1 MLCVILF
8 IYTVLEVVRVE
19 KKRWNLEINILENLP
34 HSAICVDKQL
44 NIVSLNKLARE
55 NLKLFQDDDEIRNFL
70 FYYEKLK
77 TAIEPVENSTSKNF
91 EMIRNIRQCENFDE
105 YIIKINST
113 VWGEI
118 KYYKV
123 AGYSVNNIN
132 EKADFVMVFQD
143 ITSKYGN
150 KLEIDKEKEKLL
162 SLSSELKTKCE
173 IIELLRNKEKEYLLY
188 LKNIVTNLSEGIIVL
203 DKFGEFS
210 LSNKAVYEITNL
222 KPKEIIKFFELDNKF
237 EIFNEPYNNYSLTEV
252 YKKYI
257 RQHRTLRNIIVKFGK
272 SSDKTERFFELNT
285 TPVAEGGQFINTI
298 ITIRDVTEEINHN
311 LRLQEINRIKD
322 EFFTVSSHELRTPLT
337 IIKSSIQLAYDV
349 YGSEISGNIDKT
361 LKRVNQNCSRLLKLV
376 NNILDLSKAEAGF
389 LALNSSNFDIVNETE
404 AIVESA
410 NVYAASKGINLIF
423 DTNEEEARVLM
434 DKDKYGKIVLNLL
447 SNAIKFTSE
456 GKKIMV
462 CIQIKKEH
470 ISLVVEDEGIGIPK
484 DKIEYI
490 FERFAQVSSTLSRD
504 AEGTGIGLSI
514 VKKFVELMKGKI
526 TVISEIG
533 RGSTFMV
540 KFKRFVGEDNST
552 DINEHTVSSI
562 NEKINIE
569 FSDIS

>member
-1 MLCVILF
+1 MKK
-8 IYTVLEVVRVE
+8 YSGLE
-19 KKRWNLEINILENLP
+19 KNILENF
-34 HSAICVDKQL
+34 SCFAICVDKQL
-44 NIVSLNKLARE
+44 NIISLNKLARE
-55 NLKLFQDDDEIRNFL
+55 NLKFFQDDDEIRSFS
-70 FYYEKLK
+70 FYYEKLR
-77 TAIEPVENSTSKNF
+77 TVIEPTKNNSDEKL
-91 EMIRNIRQCENFDE
+91 EMIKNIEQCESFDE
-105 YIIKINST
+105 HIIKVNSKL
-113 VWGEI
+113 WGFI

-123 AGYSVNNIN
+123 AGYPVNNTN
-132 EKADFVMVFQD
+132 EKADFVIIFQD
-143 ITSKYGN
+143 ITSQYSY
-150 KLEIDKEKEKLL
+150 KLDIDKEKENLIN
-162 SLSSELKTKCE
+162 LSSELKTKCE

-188 LKNIVTNLSEGIIVL
+188 LKNIVTNISEGIIVL
-203 DKFGEFS
+203 DRFGEFS
-210 LSNKAVYEITNL
+210 LSNKAVHQITDL
-222 KPKEIIKFFELDNKF
+222 KSDDIVKFFELDNKF
-237 EIFNEPYNNYSLTEV
+237 DIFNEPYCKFRLTEL
-252 YKKYI
+252 YDKYI
-257 RQHRTLRNIIVKFGK
+257 KQHRTLRNVVVRFGK
-272 SSDKTERFFELNT
+272 YKGKTERFFELNT
-285 TPVAEGGQFINTI
+285 TPVAEDGIFINTI
-298 ITIRDVTEEINHN
+298 ITIKDVTEEINHN

-389 LALNSSNFDIVNETE
+389 LALNSSNFDIVSETE

-410 NVYAASKGINLIF
+410 NIYAASKGIDLIF
-423 DTNEEEARVLM
+423 DTNEEEAKVLM
-434 DKDKYGKIVLNLL
+434 DKDKYGKVLLNLL
-447 SNAIKFTSE
+447 SNAIKFTPE
-456 GKKIMV
+456 GKTIMV
-462 CIQIKKEH
+462 CIQIKKES

-490 FERFAQVSSTLSRD
+490 FERFAQVGSALSRD

-552 DINEHTVSSI
+552 EINEHTVSNI

-569 FSDIS
+569 FSDIN